1 MNDRSLQ
8 TWCRT
13 VEQERITDSVMV
25 PAMLYAL
32 LVAPEAKE
40 AELSSLQT
48 IYYGASP
55 MSPTRLRELRERF
68 GNIFIQIY
76 GSSEHPAAT
85 SMQSKA
91 EHLPDESG
99 DDTHLSSAGRVVPG
113 VELLIMDKDGKPVPD
128 GQDGEIWMRS
138 RAICMGYLKD
148 PEKTEAE
155 FCNGF
160 WKSGD
165 MGRIDSNGFL
175 YVLDRVKDTIVCN
188 DRNVYPNVVEAAIMA
203 HPSVM
208 IAAVV
213 GIPDPR
219 SGEMVHA
226 EIVLK
231 ADVKFDLDGLREFL
245 AEKLAVND
253 RPGSVDFVSELPLSP
268 VGKVLRRVVR
278 SVCRE
283 RVAGS

>member
-1 MNDRSLQ
+1 
-8 TWCRT
+8 
-13 VEQERITDSVMV
+13 
-25 PAMLYAL
+25 
-32 LVAPEAKE
+32 
-40 AELSSLQT
+40 
-48 IYYGASP
+48 
-55 MSPTRLRELRERF
+55 
-68 GNIFIQIY
+68 
-76 GSSEHPAAT
+76 
-85 SMQSKA
+85 
-91 EHLPDESG
+91 
-99 DDTHLSSAGRVVPG
+99 
-113 VELLIMDKDGKPVPD
+113 
-128 GQDGEIWMRS
+128 
-138 RAICMGYLKD
+138 
-148 PEKTEAE
+148 
-155 FCNGF
+155 
-160 WKSGD
+160 
-165 MGRIDSNGFL
+165 
-175 YVLDRVKDTIVCN
+175 VLDRVKDTIVCN

-213 GIPDPR
+213 GIPDP
-219 SGEMVHA
+219 SCGEIVHA